1 MSLIDSSKSEIYIL
15 LGMEGI
21 ITGLAK
27 KLWFPKLKPNGRQWR
42 QKHATWSNKRH
53 DQTNRGNNQTK
64 VQNKVTITNYSCNFA
79 HLVISNIYLNSRIF
93 SGQKVTNLNFYHH
106 NTDANFNSSH
116 LILCL
121 GKKKI
126 SPSAQT
132 KMTPGG
138 AHHYTIWLTFI
149 IPVWK

>member
-1 MSLIDSSKSEIYIL
+1 MAD
-15 LGMEGI
+15 
-21 ITGLAK
+21 
-27 KLWFPKLKPNGRQWR
+27 NGGRNMPPD
-42 QKHATWSNKRH
+42 SNKRH
-53 DQTNRGNNQTK
+53 AQTNRGNNQTK
-64 VQNKVTITNYSCNFA
+64 QSNKLQLQSCIFGYQQ
-79 HLVISNIYLNSRIF
+79 HLSQLQDIF
-93 SGQKVTNLNFYHH
+93 WSASYQSQFVSSH
-106 NTDANFNSSH
+106 TDANFNSSH

-149 IPVWK
+149 IPVWE